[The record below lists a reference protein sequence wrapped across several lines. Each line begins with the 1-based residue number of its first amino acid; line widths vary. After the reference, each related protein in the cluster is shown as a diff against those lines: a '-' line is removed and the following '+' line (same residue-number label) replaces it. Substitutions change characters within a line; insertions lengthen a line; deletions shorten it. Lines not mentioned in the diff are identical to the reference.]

1 MPVPTKVGRINRHG
15 HHVSHSGW
23 DVAVAAGAHVVL
35 VGLVGLNET
44 GLNLAQAFGIDHP
57 KNIQMMS
64 ARNTTVAAPTYKMS
78 VGRRFWGRLGSNPTT
93 ERVGVARSVVR
104 SGATS
109 VNLQEVRNLAS
120 PPAVTP
126 SFRCFAKT
134 LRLAIAGVALVFG
147 VSACTQ
153 APELPEGADAQ
164 LVEGRNVWQAR
175 CATCHGPDGGGGTG
189 PRLNEGRVLERFADP
204 ADQAAIIKDG
214 KGNMPSFSSVLT
226 EEEIEAVIRYTREI
240 L

>member
-1 MPVPTKVGRINRHG
+1 M
-15 HHVSHSGW
+15 
-23 DVAVAAGAHVVL
+23 
-35 VGLVGLNET
+35 
-44 GLNLAQAFGIDHP
+44 
-57 KNIQMMS
+57 
-64 ARNTTVAAPTYKMS
+64 
-78 VGRRFWGRLGSNPTT
+78 
-93 ERVGVARSVVR
+93 
-104 SGATS
+104 
-109 VNLQEVRNLAS
+109 NLQEVKNLAS
-120 PPAVTP
+120 PPAVNHSLRRT
-126 SFRCFAKT
+126 KHT
-134 LRLAIAGVALVFG
+134 LRLAVAGVALVLG

-204 ADQAAIIKDG
+204 ADQVAIIENG